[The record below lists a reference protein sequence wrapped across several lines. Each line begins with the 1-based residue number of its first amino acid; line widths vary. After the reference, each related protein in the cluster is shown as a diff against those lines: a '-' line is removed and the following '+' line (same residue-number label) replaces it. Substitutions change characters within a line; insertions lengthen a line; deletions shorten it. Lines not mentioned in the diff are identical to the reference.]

1 MVSYDELIIKRI
13 KDRNENHLPMAIPVS
28 GFSQMQY
35 NFKVDIDCIY
45 KLKKGLSLWFI
56 ELQDNFILTEDK
68 YVILKQMD
76 AIHHEIGFGYFV
88 NEYGV
93 VQEEINVEFSI
104 KDLEFIADDL
114 DRFNEEMNEK
124 RQSQAFNI
132 YVDPISMVSNSI
144 HSIYSSIN
152 NLSQTI
158 YKMINKD

>member
-1 MVSYDELIIKRI
+1 MISYDELIIKRI
-13 KDRNENHLPMAIPVS
+13 KDRSENHLSMTNPVS
-28 GFSQMQY
+28 AFSQAQY
-35 NFKVDIDCIY
+35 DFKVDIDCIY
-45 KLKKGLSLWFI
+45 KLKKGLALWFI

-76 AIHHEIGFGYFV
+76 AIHHEVGFGYFV

-124 RQSQAFNI
+124 RQSQAFNVYI
-132 YVDPISMVSNSI
+132 DPISMISNSVNN
-144 HSIYSSIN
+144 SIN